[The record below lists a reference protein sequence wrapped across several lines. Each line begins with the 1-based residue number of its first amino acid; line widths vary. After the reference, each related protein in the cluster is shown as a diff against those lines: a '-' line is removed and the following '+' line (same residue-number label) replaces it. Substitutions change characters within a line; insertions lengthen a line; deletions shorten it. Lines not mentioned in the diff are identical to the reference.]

1 MRKSDSEYSEFTP
14 TRVSSKSF
22 REKPRK
28 ESEQYSR
35 NEKKKD
41 FQRQHAQRK
50 RDI

>member
-1 MRKSDSEYSEFTP
+1 MRKSDLSEREFSQ

-28 ESEQYSR
+28 EGEQYSR

-41 FQRQHAQRK
+41 FQRQQAQRK

>member
-1 MRKSDSEYSEFTP
+1 MRKSELEFTQ

-28 ESEQYSR
+28 ENEQYSR
-35 NEKKKD
+35 NEKKKEY
-41 FQRQHAQRK
+41 QRERARQK